1 MEAPSFKEDHISQIP
16 ALQMLQNLG
25 YTYLSPDEALR
36 LRGGKT
42 TGVILEDILRK
53 QLREINSLRT
63 SSSKTSVFSDSNIE
77 SGIYALQN
85 LPFQDGYISAS
96 EYVYNLLTL
105 GKSLEQSIDGDKRSF
120 NLRYID
126 WEHPEN
132 NVFHVTEE
140 FSVMR
145 TGSKDQYRPDI
156 VIFVNGIPL
165 SVIECKRPDMKNPLD
180 QAISQHLRNQQ
191 EDGIRSLYVYAQ
203 MLLSIATDQA
213 KYATLATPEKFWA
226 EWHEKFTSKEDE
238 AKYIYKVATLRN
250 TPLSQDKKWALF
262 ADRFRYVRSYFDA
275 LETGDIIPS
284 KQDSVIVSLL
294 EPERFLSLIFGFIVY
309 DNWEKK
315 IARYQQYFSI
325 QKTIQRI
332 KHLEGGKRRW
342 GVIWHTQWSG
352 KSLTMVM
359 LAQAIGSEHNIRNP
373 KIILVTDRTDLD
385 KQISE
390 TFYKCGREVNRAS
403 TWQSLVLLLESKSDA
418 VVTTLVHKF
427 DAAVRKIK
435 EPLLSHDIFVLID
448 EGHRT
453 QNGTFNVY
461 MQRVLPNACFIAMTG
476 TPLMKKEKNTAM
488 KFGGIIDAYTV
499 DQAVADGAV
508 VPLLYEGRHSIQSVN
523 ENAID
528 RYFAMISET
537 LSDREKADLKKKFSR
552 ANQLNIAEQKIYAI
566 AWDIS
571 RHFRDTWQGTP
582 FKGQLVCQNK
592 ETAIKYKEVLDE
604 IGIVTSEVVI
614 SPPDDREWEDDAFSK
629 SSDRVKRFWDKM
641 MDEHGTP
648 KKYEE
653 NIIARY
659 KNGQN
664 PEIIIVVDKLLT
676 GFDVPRN
683 TVLYITRG
691 LKAHTLLQAIAR
703 VNRLYPDKDFWY
715 IIDYYGI
722 LGELDSA
729 LETYSSFDGFDAEDL
744 QGTLA
749 NIDTEIATIKQKHS
763 EVWDIFK
770 EIPNKRDLEAF
781 ERLLKD
787 QEKRDHF
794 YSKLSIFAR
803 TLKVALSSL
812 KFHNDTDPKLVD
824 RYKDDLNT
832 FMKLRQSVAARYSD
846 EVDYGKYEWQIQK
859 LIDTHITSD
868 DVQPITELVNI
879 FDKSKFQAEI
889 EKAIWDTAKADTI
902 ASRTARHIEI
912 KMNEDPA
919 FYKKFSEM
927 LKDTIKEYEDQRIS
941 ETEYLN
947 RVKVIMD
954 QVLNHRDAGIPKEL
968 EHDNVWR
975 AIYGLLEGV
984 LTEKWAKRDEN
995 TQALL
1000 DLTIQFNS
1008 IIRDSIVVD
1017 WASKN
1022 DILGKIK
1029 IQLSDII
1036 FDEIRLGMGLDFSFE
1051 EIDVFIEQII
1061 WIAKIHF
1068 K

>member
-25 YTYLSPDEALR
+25 YTYLTPEEALS
-36 LRGGKT
+36 LRWGKT

-53 QLREINSLRT
+53 QLREINSIRT

-126 WEHPEN
+126 WENPAN

-145 TGSKDQYRPDI
+145 TGSKEQYRPDI
-156 VIFVNGIPL
+156 VLFVNGIPI
-165 SVIECKRPDMKNPLD
+165 SVIECKRPDMKDPLD

-191 EDGIRSLYVYAQ
+191 DDGIRSLYVYGQ
-203 MLLSIATDQA
+203 LLLSIATDTA
-213 KYATLATPEKFWA
+213 RYATLATPEKFWA
-226 EWHEKFTSKEDE
+226 EWHEKFETKEDE
-238 AKYIYKVATLRN
+238 ENYKNELAHLRN
-250 TPLSQDKKWALF
+250 TPLSEEKKSVLF
-262 ADRFRYVRSYFDA
+262 TERFRYVRSYFDA
-275 LETGDIIPS
+275 LEKSPISPS
-284 KQDSVIVSLL
+284 VQDSVILSLCK
-294 EPERFLSLIFGFIVY
+294 PERLLDLIFGFIVY
-309 DNWEKK
+309 DNGEKK

-325 QKTIQRI
+325 KKTIKRI
-332 KHLEGGKRRW
+332 GHIDGGKRKW

-359 LAQAIGSEHNIRNP
+359 LAQAIGSEKNVRNP

-385 KQISE
+385 DQIYK
-390 TFYKCGREVNRAS
+390 TFIKCWKSVNKAS
-403 TWQSLVLLLESKSDA
+403 TGQNLVELLESKSDA

-427 DAAVRKIK
+427 EAAVRKIK
-435 EPLLSHDIFVLID
+435 EPLTSPDIFVLID

-453 QNGTFNVY
+453 QNGTFNVQ
-461 MQRVLPNACFIAMTG
+461 MQRILPNACFIAMTG
-476 TPLMKKEKNTAM
+476 TPLMKKEKSTAL

-508 VPLLYEGRHSIQSVN
+508 VPLLYEGRHSLQSVN

-537 LSDREKADLKKKFSR
+537 LSDREKVDLKKKFSR

-571 RHFRDTWQGTP
+571 RHFRDNWQWTP
-582 FKGQLVCQNK
+582 FKAQLVCQNK
-592 ETAIKYKEVLDE
+592 ETAIKYKDVLDE
-604 IGIVTSEVVI
+604 IGIVSSDVVI
-614 SPPDDREWEDDAFSK
+614 SPPDDREGEDDAFSK

-653 NIIARY
+653 NIISRY
-659 KNGQN
+659 KNGKD

-683 TVLYITRG
+683 TVLYLTRS

-703 VNRLYPDKDFWY
+703 VNRLYPDKDFGY

-722 LGELDSA
+722 LWELDSA
-729 LETYSSFDGFDAEDL
+729 LEVYSSFDWFDPEDL
-744 QGTLA
+744 KWTLE
-749 NIDTEIATIKQKHS
+749 NIDSEIATIKQKHS

-787 QEKRDHF
+787 QERRDYF
-794 YSKLSIFAR
+794 YSKLSAFAR
-803 TLKVALSSL
+803 TLKIALSSL
-812 KFHNDTDPKLVD
+812 TFHKETDPKIVD
-824 RYKDDLNT
+824 KYKDDLNT
-832 FMKLRQSVAARYSD
+832 FVKLRQSVAARYSD
-846 EVDYGKYEWQIQK
+846 EIDYSKYEWQIQK
-859 LIDTHITSD
+859 LIDTHITSE
-868 DVQPITELVNI
+868 DVKPITELVNI

-889 EKAIWDTAKADTI
+889 EKTMWEAAKADTI
-902 ASRTARHIEI
+902 ASRTAKHIEV
-912 KMNEDPA
+912 KMDEDPA

-927 LKDTIKEYEDQRIS
+927 LKDAIKEYEEQRIS

-947 RVKVIMD
+947 RVKDIMEK
-954 QVLNHRDAGIPKEL
+954 VLDHTDSGIPKEL
-968 EHDNVWR
+968 ENNDLWR
-975 AIYGLLEGV
+975 AVYWILKEELVNKSLLNESR
-984 LTEKWAKRDEN
+984 EAK
-995 TQALL
+995 LL
-1000 DLTIQFNS
+1000 DIVLRFDS
-1008 IIRDSIVVD
+1008 IIKGSIVVD
-1017 WASKN
+1017 WYNKS
-1022 DILGKIK
+1022 DIIGKMK
-1029 IQLSDII
+1029 IELSDII
-1036 FDEIRLGMGLDFSFE
+1036 FDEIKIGMKWDFSFE
-1051 EIDVFIEQII
+1051 EIDSLTEQII
-1061 WIAKIHF
+1061 WIAKIHCR
-1068 K
+1068 

>member
-16 ALQMLQNLG
+16 AIQMLQNLG
-25 YTYLSPDEALR
+25 YTYLTPEEALS
-36 LRGGKT
+36 LRWGKT

-53 QLREINSLRT
+53 QLREINSIRT

-126 WEHPEN
+126 WENPTN

-145 TGSKDQYRPDI
+145 TGSKEQYRPDI
-156 VIFVNGIPL
+156 VLFVNGIPI
-165 SVIECKRPDMKNPLD
+165 SVIECKRPDMKDPLD

-191 EDGIRSLYVYAQ
+191 DDGIRSLYVYGQ
-203 MLLSIATDQA
+203 LLLSIATDTA
-213 KYATLATPEKFWA
+213 RYATLATPEKFWA
-226 EWHEKFTSKEDE
+226 EWHEKFETKEDE
-238 AKYIYKVATLRN
+238 ANYKNELTELRN
-250 TPLSQDKKWALF
+250 TPLSEEKKSVLF
-262 ADRFRYVRSYFDA
+262 TERFRYVRSYFDA
-275 LETGDIIPS
+275 LEKSPITPS
-284 KQDSVIVSLL
+284 VQDSVILSLCK
-294 EPERFLSLIFGFIVY
+294 PERLLDLIFGFIVY
-309 DNWEKK
+309 DNGEKK

-325 QKTIQRI
+325 KKTIKRI
-332 KHLEGGKRRW
+332 AHIDGWKRKW

-359 LAQAIGSEHNIRNP
+359 LAQAIGSEKNVRNP

-385 KQISE
+385 DQIYK
-390 TFYKCGREVNRAS
+390 TFIKCGKSVNKAS
-403 TWQSLVLLLESKSDA
+403 TGQNLVELLESKSDA

-427 DAAVRKIK
+427 EAAVRKIK
-435 EPLLSHDIFVLID
+435 EPLTSPDIFVLID

-453 QNGTFNVY
+453 QNGTFNVQ
-461 MQRVLPNACFIAMTG
+461 MQRILPNACFIAMTG
-476 TPLMKKEKNTAM
+476 TPLMKKEKSTAL

-508 VPLLYEGRHSIQSVN
+508 VPLLYEGRHSIQGVN

-528 RYFAMISET
+528 RHFAMISET
-537 LSDREKADLKKKFSR
+537 LTDREKADLKKKFSR
-552 ANQLNIAEQKIYAI
+552 ADQMNIAAQKINEI
-566 AWDIS
+566 ANDIS
-571 RHFRDTWQGTP
+571 RHFRDNWQWTP
-582 FKGQLVCQNK
+582 FKAQLVCQNK
-592 ETAIKYKEVLDE
+592 ETAIKYKDVLDE
-604 IGIVTSEVVI
+604 IGIVSSDVVI
-614 SPPDDREWEDDAFSK
+614 SPPDDREGEDDAFSK

-653 NIIARY
+653 NIISRY
-659 KNGQN
+659 KNGKD

-683 TVLYITRG
+683 TVLYLTRS

-703 VNRLYPDKDFWY
+703 VNRLYPDKDFGY

-722 LGELDSA
+722 LWELDSA
-729 LETYSSFDGFDAEDL
+729 LEVYSSFDGFDPEDL
-744 QGTLA
+744 KWTLE
-749 NIDTEIATIKQKHS
+749 NIDSEIATIKQKHS

-787 QEKRDHF
+787 IQIRDDF
-794 YSKLSIFAR
+794 YSKLSAFAR
-803 TLKVALSSL
+803 TLKIALSSL
-812 KFHNDTDPKLVD
+812 KFHKETDPKIVD
-824 RYKDDLNT
+824 KYKDDLNT
-832 FMKLRQSVAARYSD
+832 FVKLRQSVAARYSD
-846 EVDYGKYEWQIQK
+846 EIDYSKYEWQIQK
-859 LIDTHITSD
+859 LIDTHITSE
-868 DVQPITELVNI
+868 DVKPITELVNI

-889 EKAIWDTAKADTI
+889 EKTMWEAAKADTI
-902 ASRTARHIEI
+902 ASRTAKHIEV
-912 KMNEDPA
+912 KMDEDPA

-927 LKDTIKEYEDQRIS
+927 LKDAIKEYEEQRIS

-947 RVKVIMD
+947 RVKDIMEK
-954 QVLNHRDAGIPKEL
+954 VLDHTDSGIPKEL
-968 EHDNVWR
+968 ENNDLWR
-975 AIYGLLEGV
+975 AVYWILKEELANKSLLNESN
-984 LTEKWAKRDEN
+984 EIK
-995 TQALL
+995 LL
-1000 DLTIQFNS
+1000 DIVLRFDS
-1008 IIRDSIVVD
+1008 IIKWSIVVD
-1017 WASKN
+1017 WYNKS
-1022 DILGKIK
+1022 DIIGKMK
-1029 IQLSDII
+1029 IELSDII
-1036 FDEIRLGMGLDFSFE
+1036 FDEIKIGMKWDFSFE
-1051 EIDVFIEQII
+1051 EIDSLTEQII
-1061 WIAKIHF
+1061 WIAKIHCR
-1068 K
+1068 